1 MQHITIGCTCGRWY
15 MYEVLY
21 VESSNHSWC
30 KDDLLS
36 LILFP
41 QVRQIE
47 SFLPE
52 RRQNLMF
59 SATIPPRVERMA
71 IQLMKEPLYT
81 VIGKV
86 HTCMYM
92 YVLLFI
98 VYTII
103 ISY

>member
-1 MQHITIGCTCGRWY
+1 MPELRSDWRVEIPQHRPKNSAQVHQT
-15 MYEVLY
+15 LF
-21 VESSNHSWC
+21 
-30 KDDLLS
+30 LLGS
-36 LILFP
+36 GVWAQDYYYCS

-86 HTCMYM
+86 LIT
-92 YVLLFI
+92 
-98 VYTII
+98 
-103 ISY
+103 

>member
-1 MQHITIGCTCGRWY
+1 
-15 MYEVLY
+15 MYELELLKQRMPSFLY
-21 VESSNHSWC
+21 CYS
-30 KDDLLS
+30 
-36 LILFP
+36 

-86 HTCMYM
+86 L
-92 YVLLFI
+92 VNII
-98 VYTII
+98 VM
-103 ISY
+103 